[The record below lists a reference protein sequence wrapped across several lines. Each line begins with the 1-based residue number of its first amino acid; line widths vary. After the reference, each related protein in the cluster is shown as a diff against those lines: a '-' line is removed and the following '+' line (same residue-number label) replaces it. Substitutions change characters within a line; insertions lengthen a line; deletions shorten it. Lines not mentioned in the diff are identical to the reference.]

1 MSINRPSPLLWI
13 LGLALALRVAGAFVV
28 DAYLDRAGRDFLIA
42 GDADGYW
49 ELGRKIA
56 EGEEYA
62 LYDPP
67 RRVMRMPGF
76 PLLLALS
83 GGSLLAARLMLAVV
97 GTAAC
102 WLVYRLGRDLVDET
116 TGLVAAGITA
126 VSPTLVG
133 FSVLILSETTFAATM
148 TLSLLLMTW
157 LARIHIPGISEN
169 PWDVISRRHLLLAFL
184 AGAAVSL
191 ACYVRPSWLLFGPAF
206 VVYLLLGRS
215 RIRKNSGVRETDGRI
230 LTNSATAAT
239 FLLGMALLLA
249 PWAVRN
255 YGVTD
260 GRFVVTTL
268 WVGPSLYDGLNPE
281 AGGDSDMTYFDRDR
295 VLDRMSEYDMDRH
308 YRRKAWEFVS
318 ENPGRTAEL
327 AMWKLARYW
336 SPWPNAEQFQ
346 RPWMIVT
353 AAACWVFVFVPALA
367 GLWLMRRRF
376 LVLLMTAGPVL
387 YFAAIHSVF
396 VGSIRYRLPAEY
408 PLAVLAA
415 VGWVAGWRYF
425 RKNPG

>member
-1 MSINRPSPLLWI
+1 VPGFRQSSPLIWI
-13 LGLALALRVAGAFVV
+13 LGLALALRVAAAFAV
-28 DAYLDRAGRDFLIA
+28 DAYLKREPGRDFLIA
-42 GDADGYW
+42 GDASGYW
-49 ELGRKIA
+49 ELGREIA
-56 EGEEYA
+56 AGEEYA

-83 GGSLLAARLMLAVV
+83 GGSLLAARLMLAVI

-102 WLVYRLGRDLVDET
+102 WLVYRLGREWIDET

-133 FSVLILSETTFAATM
+133 FSVLILTETTFAAAM

-157 LARIHIPGISEN
+157 LVRDRARIPGISEN
-169 PWDVISRRHLLLAFL
+169 PWDLRGRRLFLAFL

-206 VVYLLLGRS
+206 VAYRLFCRRGKTPGMFRNRWGLAL
-215 RIRKNSGVRETDGRI
+215 E
-230 LTNSATAAT
+230 AAAI
-239 FLLGMALLLA
+239 LLGMVVLLA
-249 PWAVRN
+249 PWAIRN
-255 YGVTD
+255 YRVTN

-281 AGGDSDMTYFDRDR
+281 ATGDSNMAFFERDH
-295 VLDRMSEYDMDRH
+295 VLDRMSEYEMDRH
-308 YRRKAWEFVS
+308 YRRKAWEFVAD
-318 ENPGRTAEL
+318 NPGRTAEL
-327 AMWKLARYW
+327 AAWKLARYW
-336 SPWPNAEQFQ
+336 RPWPNADQFQ
-346 RPWMIVT
+346 RPWMVVT
-353 AAACWVFVFVPALA
+353 ATACWIFVFGPALA
-367 GLWLMRRRF
+367 GLWLMRKRF
-376 LVLLMTAGPVL
+376 LVLLVTAGPVL
-387 YFAAIHSVF
+387 YFAAIHCVF

-415 VGWVAGWRYF
+415 VGWVAGRRHF
-425 RKNPG
+425 RKIPVES

>member
-1 MSINRPSPLLWI
+1 
-13 LGLALALRVAGAFVV
+13 
-28 DAYLDRAGRDFLIA
+28 
-42 GDADGYW
+42 
-49 ELGRKIA
+49 
-56 EGEEYA
+56 
-62 LYDPP
+62 
-67 RRVMRMPGF
+67 
-76 PLLLALS
+76 
-83 GGSLLAARLMLAVV
+83 
-97 GTAAC
+97 
-102 WLVYRLGRDLVDET
+102 
-116 TGLVAAGITA
+116 
-126 VSPTLVG
+126 
-133 FSVLILSETTFAATM
+133 
-148 TLSLLLMTW
+148 
-157 LARIHIPGISEN
+157 
-169 PWDVISRRHLLLAFL
+169 
-184 AGAAVSL
+184 
-191 ACYVRPSWLLFGPAF
+191 
-206 VVYLLLGRS
+206 
-215 RIRKNSGVRETDGRI
+215 
-230 LTNSATAAT
+230 
-239 FLLGMALLLA
+239 MALLLA

-268 WVGPSLYDGLNPE
+268 WVGASLYDGLNPE
-281 AGGDSDMTYFDRDR
+281 AGGDSDMAFFDRDR